1 MTTLLVVSGI
11 VAFGFIGG
19 VIGRKLFGEN
29 CNKIIDYN
37 SDEETIFNFRCTE
50 VHVTDSNDLNEQ
62 LLSQDRDDFNNKT
75 PEHTPNFNS
84 KLNCKKNIQTN
95 NYNIMD
101 SNNRFKNDIQ

>member
-50 VHVTDSNDLNEQ
+50 VHVTDSNDLEEQ
-62 LLSQDRDDFNNKT
+62 LLPVEKNTLEKEIPKQKLNVDYNKT
-75 PEHTPNFNS
+75 
-84 KLNCKKNIQTN
+84 IQTN
-95 NYNIMD
+95 DYKLMN
-101 SNNRFKNDIQ
+101 SSNRFKNDVY

>member
-50 VHVTDSNDLNEQ
+50 VHVTDSNDLEEQ
-62 LLSQDRDDFNNKT
+62 LLPLEKNTLEKEIPKQIPKQINDYKLM
-75 PEHTPNFNS
+75 NS
-84 KLNCKKNIQTN
+84 
-95 NYNIMD
+95 
-101 SNNRFKNDIQ
+101 SNRFKNDVY